1 MAAMMNRTLVTVFVL
16 LSAFLQLQLESSV
29 RADNPAK
36 TITEISG
43 VARLG
48 GRLLLVSDDEPG
60 CYFELKIEDLSAV
73 VIPIDPSKLKRIS
86 MKGCEAASDFESIVV
101 LGDGR
106 VAVLSEDLHALY
118 SATKV
123 GGKNW
128 GVLAQFN
135 QTVTEF
141 GNRGLEGAAV
151 LALPSGA
158 SRVAVVW
165 EGGYPVLASLPEQ
178 IQNSLGHSPLQPI
191 LIVFDIPRNASDL
204 FVDDSTAYRSMQ
216 TPKMKD
222 AGSTD
227 AASIPVDSELP
238 KSIEPLPQNAPPFAQ
253 RYRAPDLVWHIWQD
267 DKALDTGLI
276 VMLSSENAPLR
287 GSGTDREYK
296 FKDLQRYNL
305 QGKPIGSSIE
315 INALVKPVFES
326 ISQAQMS
333 SWSIPMREHF
343 AKIKVLLD
351 EKNWQNV
358 NWEGLDWFV
367 RGQSLVLVY
376 DGVPADPPFAVV
388 ITIPDSW
395 K

>member
-1 MAAMMNRTLVTVFVL
+1 MTSRVL
-16 LSAFLQLQLESSV
+16 ITILTIVVVSLQPHFRSTA
-29 RADNPAK
+29 RADNPSSA
-36 TITEISG
+36 ITEISG

-48 GRLLLVSDDEPG
+48 GRLLLVSDDQPG
-60 CYFELKIEDLSAV
+60 CYFELKIEDPAAS
-73 VIPIDPSKLKRIS
+73 VIPIDPSRLKRVT
-86 MKGCEAASDFESIVV
+86 MKGCEAASDFESITI

-141 GNRGLEGAAV
+141 GNRGVEGAAV
-151 LALPSGA
+151 LSLANGA

-165 EGGYPVLASLPEQ
+165 EGGYPAVTSLPEQ

-191 LIVFDIPRNASDL
+191 LIVFDIPRNVTGL
-204 FVDDSTAYRSMQ
+204 FIEDSSSYRVLQ
-216 TPKMKD
+216 TPKIKD
-222 AGSTD
+222 AANNDS
-227 AASIPVDSELP
+227 APIPLDSELP
-238 KSIEPLPQNAPPFAQ
+238 KSIEISSQNAPPFAQ
-253 RYRAPDLVWHIWQD
+253 RYRAPDLVWHIWQND
-267 DKALDTGLI
+267 DVADTGLI
-276 VMLSSENAPLR
+276 VLLSSENAPLR
-287 GSGTDREYK
+287 GSGTKREYK

-305 QGKPIGSSIE
+305 QGKPIGASIE
-315 INALVKPVFES
+315 INALAKPIFDA
-326 ISQAQMS
+326 ITPAQMVN
-333 SWSIPMREHF
+333 WSQSMRDHF
-343 AKIKVLLD
+343 GKVKTALE
-351 EKNWQNV
+351 EKNWENV

-367 RGQSLVLVY
+367 RGHSLVLVY

-388 ITIPDSW
+388 IPIPDNW